1 MFHVVK
7 FPNDECY
14 DATNQTGVCYTA
26 FECKAYGGT
35 GSTACAKGFGT
46 CCSINRSCNQ
56 VTSQKVVYFMN
67 PSYPQSDTATSY
79 CPFTIEVQ
87 DPEVCQIRLDFMDF
101 NMDQPVDGRCNGDKM
116 TVTAGGLNAKS
127 IPILC
132 GMNKDQHMY
141 VNIPR
146 STSSY
151 TVTSA
156 TGTNLNAYRSASLLI
171 QTNGSGA
178 YKWRIRVTQVNCVRN
193 PAESGTYGSNSPGI
207 NFNEIAASQGRSMS
221 SVPIYHSR
229 AKRMIG
235 TKLRFLPVA
244 TLKVTHPAPS
254 GCLQYFT
261 EPVGTISSFNYGKY
275 LSNTDYAICI
285 ERSPTTCKVT
295 FRPVE
300 KFGIYMSS
308 GVRQNFAGV
317 GDADCLYDYLSIPGG
332 AFDGMKETKDRR
344 CGSILSNVH
353 GDSISQSIVTRT
365 NGPIVLRFH
374 TSDIQDRSVSQG
386 FKIQY
391 EQSSN
396 CEINGYS
403 DPGLGPAMS
412 PFGGTS
418 LLNRIPNAITATV
431 QAAAMLYDGQSHPTP
446 IDDDSIGNKINL
458 ERNKSLFEPER
469 ESRSVF
475 RINETSENNSK
486 F

>member
-1 MFHVVK
+1 
-7 FPNDECY
+7 
-14 DATNQTGVCYTA
+14 
-26 FECKAYGGT
+26 
-35 GSTACAKGFGT
+35 
-46 CCSINRSCNQ
+46 
-56 VTSQKVVYFMN
+56 MN
-67 PSYPQSDTATSY
+67 PSYPQSDTTTSY

-87 DPEVCQIRLDFMDF
+87 DPDVCQIRLDFMDF
-101 NMDQPVDGRCNGDKM
+101 NMDQPVEGRCVGDKM

-146 STSSY
+146 SSSSY
-151 TVTSA
+151 TVTSSLGSSA
-156 TGTNLNAYRSASLLI
+156 SAFRSASLLI

-193 PAESGTYGSNSPGI
+193 PAESGIYGGRGSQGGLNL
-207 NFNEIAASQGRSMS
+207 NEIASNQGRSMS
-221 SVPIYHSR
+221 TVPIYHSR

-235 TKLRFLPVA
+235 SKLRFLPVA

-261 EPVGTISSFNYGKY
+261 EPMGTISSFNYGKY
-275 LSNTDYAICI
+275 LANTDYAICI

-317 GDADCLYDYLSIPGG
+317 GDTDCLYDYLSIPGG

-344 CGSILSNVH
+344 CGSVLSNVH
-353 GDSISQSIVTRT
+353 GDSISQTIVTRT
-365 NGPIVLRFH
+365 NGPIILRFH
-374 TSDIQDRSVSQG
+374 TSDIQDRSVNQG

-403 DPGLGPAMS
+403 DPGLGGG
-412 PFGGTS
+412 PFGTS
-418 LLNRIPNAITATV
+418 PMLNRIPNAISATV
-431 QAAAMLYDGQSHPTP
+431 QAAAMLYDGQGSAAP
-446 IDDDSIGNKINL
+446 IDEEALGNKINFD
-458 ERNKSLFEPER
+458 RNKGFFEPER
-469 ESRSVF
+469 ESRSVL
-475 RINETSENNSK
+475 RTSSMNETNLK
-486 F
+486 L

>member
-1 MFHVVK
+1 MVK

-14 DATNQTGVCYTA
+14 DATNQTGVCYSA
-26 FECKAYGGT
+26 LECKAYGGT

-46 CCSINRSCNQ
+46 CCSINRFCNQ
-56 VTSQKVVYFMN
+56 VSSQKVVYFMN
-67 PSYPQSDTATSY
+67 PSYPAADTATSY

-87 DPEVCQIRLDFMDF
+87 DPDVCQIRLDFMDF
-101 NMDQPVDGRCNGDKM
+101 NMDQPIDGRCMGDKM

-151 TVTSA
+151 TVTST
-156 TGTNLNAYRSASLLI
+156 TGSNVNAYRSASLLI
-171 QTNGSGA
+171 QTNGNGA

-193 PAESGTYGSNSPGI
+193 PAESNSYSGNNGGSI
-207 NFNEIAASQGRSMS
+207 NDMMSGQGRTYS
-221 SVPIYHSR
+221 SVSVAPSR

-235 TKLRFLPVA
+235 SKLRFIPFA

-261 EPVGTISSFNYGKY
+261 EPTGTISSFNYGRY
-275 LSNTDYAICI
+275 LANTDYAICI

-295 FRPVE
+295 LRPVE
-300 KFGIYMSS
+300 KFGIFMSS

-317 GDADCLYDYLSIPGG
+317 GDTDCLYDYLSIPGG
-332 AFDGMKETKDRR
+332 ALDGMKETKDRH

-353 GDSISQSIVTRT
+353 GDSIGQSIVTRT

-374 TSDIQDRSVSQG
+374 TGDTQDRSVSQG

-396 CEINGYS
+396 CEVNGYS
-403 DPGLGPAMS
+403 DPSLSPSLS
-412 PFGGTS
+412 PFASTS
-418 LLNRIPNAITATV
+418 LLNRAPNAMATAV
-431 QAAAMLYDGQSHPTP
+431 QAAAMLYDNQANTGP
-446 IDDDSIGNKINL
+446 IDEDTFGNKIL
-458 ERNKSLFEPER
+458 EKNKNLFEPER
-469 ESRSVF
+469 ESRSII
-475 RINETSENNSK
+475 RINETG
-486 F
+486 FIR